1 MHQNL
6 AVESLVH
13 TDKGKGGTLEAG
25 YGKDR
30 HVGLQGGLYMA
41 TQDHVGNQSLL
52 HSVAFSHIPAKRL
65 LVEEPSLPQPPEK
78 ASSGQSPA
86 NMSPREAPMA

>member
-1 MHQNL
+1 MHQNR

-13 TDKGKGGTLEAG
+13 TATGKGGTLEAG
-25 YGKDR
+25 YAEDR

-65 LVEEPSLPQPPEK
+65 LVEGPSLPRPPEK
-78 ASSGQSPA
+78 AGSGHRPA
-86 NMSPREAPMA
+86 NMSPKEAPMA